1 MRAFK
6 SYFLK
11 AISNL
16 WRNRTMSFMAMATIV
31 FSLVL
36 LGCSLILGNNI
47 TYISEQ
53 LEGQYEIHAYI
64 DLSYSEE
71 EAISLRSEIE
81 CIDFVKSAE
90 FVSKDQA
97 LADMVASMEDARP
110 AFEMLEGDENP
121 LPHAFDI
128 TLTDVKKAD
137 EVVAQISLIEG
148 VDEVKNRSNVLSS
161 MVSTTRS
168 AQLAAMVGMLIFAFI
183 GIFIISNTIKMSVA
197 SRSREIEIM
206 KYVGATDWYIRWPFV
221 IEGIILG
228 FLGAIV
234 AFGPVCLLYGNIVK
248 WWTKGSPMFNL
259 SLVPTSNLSV
269 VIIVVF
275 LVIGCILGAVGSVL
289 SIRKHLRV

>member
-97 LADMVASMEDARP
+97 LADMAASMEDARP

-161 MVSTTRS
+161 MVSTTRG
-168 AQLAAMVGMLIFAFI
+168 AQFAAMVGMLIFAFI

-248 WWTKGSPMFNL
+248 WWIKGSPMFNL
-259 SLVPTSNLSV
+259 SLVPTANLSV

>member
-137 EVVAQISLIEG
+137 DSALVNEYKE
-148 VDEVKNRSNVLSS
+148 NLSS
-161 MVSTTRS
+161 YGVTNEDLSKIEEYCMVSVEAKLDS
-168 AQLAAMVGMLIFAFI
+168 EE
-183 GIFIISNTIKMSVA
+183 IK
-197 SRSREIEIM
+197 
-206 KYVGATDWYIRWPFV
+206 
-221 IEGIILG
+221 
-228 FLGAIV
+228 
-234 AFGPVCLLYGNIVK
+234 NIVFCLKYDGK
-248 WWTKGSPMFNL
+248 W
-259 SLVPTSNLSV
+259 
-269 VIIVVF
+269 
-275 LVIGCILGAVGSVL
+275 CAVD
-289 SIRKHLRV
+289 ID